1 MKLVRN
7 KFLIGTLCII
17 LGLVIGF
24 VVIPHVQAGS
34 QNAYVTA
41 IRVKQDVSDGI
52 QLTTPMLESVRVPK
66 SAVPTNAVSEISYV
80 SSQYAT
86 TRLYA
91 GDYITPNKISDK
103 HENQNPLSAA
113 TAKGMLV
120 MSIPLESLASGVSGK
135 LQPGDIVTVMAYL
148 KNSTPDRSLELEPQ
162 TSDTSN
168 PPAPQTIIYLEL
180 QYVEVCA
187 VSASDGSDAEVVPS
201 PGSSEKNKLPV
212 AVSLYVTEEQALRLA
227 DLEQDAVIQ
236 LAFVARGGDAAQ
248 FIPEARRILN
258 TEVK

>member
-1 MKLVRN
+1 MKLFRN

-17 LGLVIGF
+17 LGLLMGF
-24 VVIPHVQAGS
+24 VVIPQVQAGS
-34 QNAYVTA
+34 QNAHVTA
-41 IRVKQDVSDGI
+41 IRVKQDVAEGT
-52 QLTTPMLESVRVPK
+52 QLTTPMLESLRVPK
-66 SAVPTNAVSEISYV
+66 SAVPTDAVSEISSA
-80 SSQYAT
+80 SSRYAT
-86 TRLYA
+86 TQLHA
-91 GDYITPNKISDK
+91 GDYITPAKISDK
-103 HENQNPLSAA
+103 PENRNPLSAA

-120 MSIPLESLASGVSGK
+120 VSIPLESLASGVSGK

-162 TSDTSN
+162 TSDASN
-168 PPAPQTIIYLEL
+168 PAAPQTIIYPEL

-201 PGSSEKNKLPV
+201 PGSSEKNRLPV

-236 LAFVARGGDAAQ
+236 LAFVARGRGAAQ
-248 FIPEARRILN
+248 FIPDARRILN
-258 TEVK
+258 TEVQ